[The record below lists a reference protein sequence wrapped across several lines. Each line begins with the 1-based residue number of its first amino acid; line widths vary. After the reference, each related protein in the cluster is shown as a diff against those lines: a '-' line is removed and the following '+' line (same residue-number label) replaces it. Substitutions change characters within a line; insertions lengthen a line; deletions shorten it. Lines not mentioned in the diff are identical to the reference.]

1 MDMLSTY
8 QRKVGR
14 DKSKK
19 ISNIEQRII
28 SVSHSKCK
36 KMQIMKVCENLA
48 YTNIYI
54 NDDQKVQIENV

>member
-1 MDMLSTY
+1 MLSTY